1 MKAYQ
6 VSETSTGNCHIVFA
20 ESEDKAMDLVWN
32 SLAKLETDHCYESFE
47 DFKASF
53 FVTRLQEADGQY
65 RGHQIMDWNDPE
77 DRLFLVKELKWSCL
91 DETDIDC
98 SNCIAKDCC
107 LRYDEWLEIQAGL

>member
-1 MKAYQ
+1 
-6 VSETSTGNCHIVFA
+6 
-20 ESEDKAMDLVWN
+20 
-32 SLAKLETDHCYESFE
+32 
-47 DFKASF
+47 
-53 FVTRLQEADGQY
+53 
-65 RGHQIMDWNDPE
+65 MDWNDPE